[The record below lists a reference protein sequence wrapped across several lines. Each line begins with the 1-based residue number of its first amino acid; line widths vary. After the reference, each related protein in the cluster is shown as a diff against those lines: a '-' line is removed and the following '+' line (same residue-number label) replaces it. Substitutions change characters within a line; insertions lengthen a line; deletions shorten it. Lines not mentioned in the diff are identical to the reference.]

1 VREFCGTRG
10 IPFTAH
16 EVISAREAKEVPCV
30 FNNWAVFHEGR
41 FITTH
46 LLNEGYLAKM
56 LDKLKEG

>member
-1 VREFCGTRG
+1 M
-10 IPFTAH
+10 
-16 EVISAREAKEVPCV
+16 